1 LSGTGTA
8 EAAGEAIDLPAKLDA
23 ALTSGA
29 LRSAIADFT
38 FDELA
43 QLMRMVAFA
52 GEIPELDDPA
62 SARERAHQLSELA
75 DGMADLAED
84 IEAAGKNVP
93 PALKNNL
100 RRYSA
105 EAERGPS
112 DVRPGR
118 LWDLGERLH
127 DAMLDE
133 NIRFG
138 LDTLLTS
145 ALESMV
151 DKHLNLMRVYFAAAL
166 ARMRNLDEIELAP
179 DATPD
184 ALVDAL
190 DATAKA
196 IETADWGD
204 TPPPEEAIPEDF
216 ADRVT
221 ELRAI
226 KAASERATD
235 PATIESL
242 RKRFEQKAKV
252 AAVTVL
258 RFGVRAAEAGY
269 KGGKIVVGSVRELG
283 GFAGGGFA
291 IYEAYKLLPPLV
303 AQTLDALKNLLLIS
317 LP

>member
-1 LSGTGTA
+1 
-8 EAAGEAIDLPAKLDA
+8 
-23 ALTSGA
+23 
-29 LRSAIADFT
+29 
-38 FDELA
+38 
-43 QLMRMVAFA
+43 
-52 GEIPELDDPA
+52 
-62 SARERAHQLSELA
+62 
-75 DGMADLAED
+75 
-84 IEAAGKNVP
+84 
-93 PALKNNL
+93 
-100 RRYSA
+100 
-105 EAERGPS
+105 
-112 DVRPGR
+112 
-118 LWDLGERLH
+118 
-127 DAMLDE
+127 MLDE

-226 KAASERATD
+226 QAAAERAKD
-235 PATIESL
+235 PATVESL
-242 RKRFEQKAKV
+242 RKRLEQKAKG

-269 KGGKIVVGSVRELG
+269 KGGKIAVGSVEK
-283 GFAGGGFA
+283 AGAVARNGLA
-291 IYEAYKLLPPLV
+291 IYAVYRLLPPEV
-303 AQTLDALKNLLLIS
+303 AQALTALKELLLIL